1 MLNVLGSS
9 WALLLGLML
18 LMVGNGMQ
26 GTLLGIRGD
35 IEGFSTLS
43 LSIVMSAYF
52 AGFLF
57 GSRAAPE
64 MIRRVGHVR
73 VFAALGSLVSAALI
87 LFPVATDPISWT
99 ALRIVIGFCFS
110 AVYVTSE
117 SWLNNSTTNETRG
130 QALALYVIVQM
141 VGIVLAQILLGFGD
155 PSGYVLFIIPSV
167 LVSLAFAPI
176 LLSVTPTPAFESTA
190 PMSFRK
196 IFEVSPLGC
205 VGLFLLGGVFSA
217 LFGMGAVY
225 ATQIGL
231 TVREISVFIAMMYV
245 GGVVLQYPIGWA
257 SDRMD
262 RRRLIVLVAAG
273 CVLST
278 LIGLTGIGDYTG
290 LLVASFLIGGTANP
304 LYALL
309 LAYTNDYLDND
320 DMASA
325 SARLVF
331 INGTGAIAGPL
342 ITGWLMSTIG
352 PHGFFLFIGTLMGLL
367 MFYGGYRMT
376 QRPALSVEDTGLF
389 TPILPTAT
397 TVAMEAS
404 QEAWIEADEQ
414 NDDENA
420 TEIA

>member
-217 LFGMGAVY
+217 MFGMGAVY

-367 MFYGGYRMT
+367 IFYGGYRMT

-397 TVAMEAS
+397 TVAMEAT

>member
-217 LFGMGAVY
+217 MFGMGAVY

-367 MFYGGYRMT
+367 IFYGGYRMT
-376 QRPALSVEDTGLF
+376 QRPGLSVEDTGLF

-397 TVAMEAS
+397 TVAMEAT

>member
-87 LFPVATDPISWT
+87 LFPVVTDPISWT

-155 PSGYVLFIIPSV
+155 PSGYILFIVPSV

-217 LFGMGAVY
+217 MFGMGAVY

-231 TVREISVFIAMMYV
+231 TVREITVFIAMMYV

-262 RRRLIVLVAAG
+262 RRRLIVLVAAA
-273 CVLST
+273 CVFAT
-278 LIGLTGIGDYTG
+278 LIGVTGIAGYTG

-309 LAYTNDYLDND
+309 LAYTNDYLEND

-325 SARLVF
+325 SARLIF

-342 ITGWLMSTIG
+342 ITGWLMSAIG

-367 MFYGGYRMT
+367 ILYGGYRMT

-397 TVAMEAS
+397 TVAMEAT

-414 NDDENA
+414 NDDEDA
-420 TEIA
+420 TITA

>member
-1 MLNVLGSS
+1 MLQVLSS
-9 WALLLGLML
+9 AWALLLGMCL

>member
-167 LVSLAFAPI
+167 LFSLAFAPI

-231 TVREISVFIAMMYV
+231 TVRDISVFIAMMYV

-278 LIGLTGIGDYTG
+278 LIGLTGVGDYTG

-397 TVAMEAS
+397 TVAMEAT
-404 QEAWIEADEQ
+404 QEVWIEADEQ

>member
-217 LFGMGAVY
+217 MFGMGAVY

-245 GGVVLQYPIGWA
+245 GGVVLQDPIGWA

-367 MFYGGYRMT
+367 IFYGGYRMT

-397 TVAMEAS
+397 TVAMEAT

>member
-367 MFYGGYRMT
+367 IFYGGYRMT

-397 TVAMEAS
+397 TVAMEAT

>member
-117 SWLNNSTTNETRG
+117 SWLNNSATNETRG

-176 LLSVTPTPAFESTA
+176 LLSVTPTPAFETTA

-196 IFEVSPLGC
+196 ILEVSPLGC

-217 LFGMGAVY
+217 MFGMGAVY

-231 TVREISVFIAMMYV
+231 TVREITIFIAMMYV

-262 RRRLIVLVAAG
+262 RRRLVVLVAVG
-273 CVLST
+273 CLLSS
-278 LIGLTGIGDYTG
+278 LIGLIGIGGYTG

-325 SARLVF
+325 SARLIF
-331 INGTGAIAGPL
+331 IHGTGAIAGPL

-367 MFYGGYRMT
+367 ILYGGYRMT
-376 QRPALSVEDTGLF
+376 QRPAMSVEDTGLF
-389 TPILPTAT
+389 TPIMPTAT
-397 TVAMEAS
+397 TVAMEAT

>member
-64 MIRRVGHVR
+64 MIRRVGHVP

-217 LFGMGAVY
+217 MFGMGAVY

-397 TVAMEAS
+397 TVAMEAT

>member
-217 LFGMGAVY
+217 MFGMGAVY

-278 LIGLTGIGDYTG
+278 LIGLIGIGDYTG

-367 MFYGGYRMT
+367 IFYGGYRMT
-376 QRPALSVEDTGLF
+376 QRPGLSVEDTGLF

-397 TVAMEAS
+397 TVAMEAT

>member
-87 LFPVATDPISWT
+87 LFPVVTDPISWT

-155 PSGYVLFIIPSV
+155 PSGYILFIVPSV

-217 LFGMGAVY
+217 MFGMGAVY

-231 TVREISVFIAMMYV
+231 TVREITVFIAMMYV

-262 RRRLIVLVAAG
+262 RRRLIVLVAAA
-273 CVLST
+273 CVFAT
-278 LIGLTGIGDYTG
+278 LIGVTGIGGYTG

-309 LAYTNDYLDND
+309 LAYTNDYLEND

-325 SARLVF
+325 SARLIF

-342 ITGWLMSTIG
+342 ITGWLMSAIG

-367 MFYGGYRMT
+367 ILYGGYRMT

-397 TVAMEAS
+397 TVAMEAT

-414 NDDENA
+414 NDDEDA
-420 TEIA
+420 TITA

>member
-217 LFGMGAVY
+217 MFGMGAVY

-397 TVAMEAS
+397 TVAMEAT

>member
-64 MIRRVGHVR
+64 MIRHVGHVR

-217 LFGMGAVY
+217 MFGMGAVY

-397 TVAMEAS
+397 TVAMEAT

>member
-217 LFGMGAVY
+217 MFGMGAVY

-309 LAYTNDYLDND
+309 LAYTNDYLEND

-367 MFYGGYRMT
+367 IFYGGYRMT

-397 TVAMEAS
+397 TVAMEAT

>member
-397 TVAMEAS
+397 TVAMEAT

>member
-217 LFGMGAVY
+217 MFGMGAVY

-367 MFYGGYRMT
+367 IFYGGYRMT

-389 TPILPTAT
+389 TPILPSAT
-397 TVAMEAS
+397 TVAMEAT